1 MKHPVILLVIS
12 LVFSC
17 NINTDNGSAVTNL
30 RVNSYT
36 VECYG
41 EMEGNC
47 LLVQE
52 GDKIGTED
60 WEYFYYEDSIEGFD
74 YEAGYMYD
82 LLVRK
87 IQVKDPP
94 QDGSS
99 IQYKLIRVIS
109 KDRV

>member
-1 MKHPVILLVIS
+1 MKKLIILSIYT

-17 NINTDNGSAVTNL
+17 NINTDIAAEITDF

-60 WEYFYYEDSIEGFD
+60 WEYFYYEDSIVGFD
-74 YEAGYMYD
+74 YEPGYMYD
-82 LLVRK
+82 LIVRK
-87 IQVKDPP
+87 IRVEAPP

-99 IQYKLIRVIS
+99 IRYELIRVVS
-109 KDRV
+109 KERV

>member
-1 MKHPVILLVIS
+1 MKKHIIFSVIA

-17 NINTDNGSAVTNL
+17 NINTDIATEITEL

-60 WEYFYYEDSIEGFD
+60 WEYFYYEDSIVGFD
-74 YEAGYMYD
+74 YEPGYIYD
-82 LLVRK
+82 LKVRK
-87 IQVKDPP
+87 IRIEDPP
-94 QDGSS
+94 QDDSS
-99 IQYKLIRVIS
+99 IQYVLIRVIS
-109 KDRV
+109 KEPV

>member
-1 MKHPVILLVIS
+1 MKLYSILSIIT

-17 NINTDNGSAVTNL
+17 NNTDIDAEITDL
-30 RVNSYT
+30 RVNGYT
-36 VECYG
+36 VECSG

-60 WEYFYYEDSIEGFD
+60 WEYFYYEDSILGFD
-74 YEAGYMYD
+74 YEPGYMYD
-82 LLVRK
+82 LIVRK
-87 IQVKDPP
+87 IRIEDPP

-99 IQYKLIRVIS
+99 IRYELIRVVS
-109 KDRV
+109 KKQV

>member
-1 MKHPVILLVIS
+1 MKLHFILSIFA

-17 NINTDNGSAVTNL
+17 NDNSDIPAEEIEL

-52 GDKIGTED
+52 GDKTGTED
-60 WEYFYYEDSIEGFD
+60 WEFFYYEDSIEGFD
-74 YEAGYMYD
+74 YEPGYVYD
-82 LLVRK
+82 LMVRK
-87 IQVKDPP
+87 ITVKDPP

-99 IQYKLIRVIS
+99 FRYELIRVTS
-109 KDRV
+109 KESV

>member
-1 MKHPVILLVIS
+1 MLLSILA
-12 LVFSC
+12 LVFGCDSS
-17 NINTDNGSAVTNL
+17 NLATKVTDL

-52 GDKIGTED
+52 GAKIGTED
-60 WEYFYYEDSIEGFD
+60 WEYFYYEDSIVGFD
-74 YEAGYMYD
+74 YEPGYIYD
-82 LLVRK
+82 LIVRK
-87 IQVKDPP
+87 IWIEDPP

-99 IQYKLIRVIS
+99 IRYELIRVVS
-109 KDRV
+109 KERV

>member
-1 MKHPVILLVIS
+1 MA

-17 NINTDNGSAVTNL
+17 SSNTDVASEVMDL

-52 GDKIGTED
+52 GEKIGRED

-74 YEAGYMYD
+74 YEPGYMYD
-82 LLVRK
+82 LMVRK

-99 IQYKLIRVIS
+99 FRYKLIKVIS
-109 KDRV
+109 KEGV

>member
-1 MKHPVILLVIS
+1 MKIYMIFIIIIS
-12 LVFSC
+12 VFSC
-17 NINTDNGSAVTNL
+17 NNTDIAAEITGL

-41 EMEGNC
+41 EMDGNC

-60 WEYFYYEDSIEGFD
+60 WDYFYYEDSIVGFD
-74 YEAGYMYD
+74 YEPGYMYD
-82 LLVRK
+82 LIVRK
-87 IQVKDPP
+87 IRIEDPP

-99 IQYKLIRVIS
+99 IRYELIRVVS